1 MCAQK
6 SFHFLQLNLPAFS
19 FSLHNNSCQ
28 LILSHLTCAHGRDKM
43 SKKASDMNGTL
54 SCLLCGDAKKSDY
67 LGLGEVTSHVQAHPL
82 CIKFAKEIHNKKS
95 IVAVGKT
102 RLQVFFHKIHSRFSI

>member
-1 MCAQK
+1 MHWRHHLMNSRQIT
-6 SFHFLQLNLPAFS
+6 SAFS
-19 FSLHNNSCQ
+19 LLYNNSCQ

-43 SKKASDMNGTL
+43 SKASDMNGTL
-54 SCLLCGDAKKSDY
+54 PCLLCGDVNKKSDY

>member
-1 MCAQK
+1 MYLIWLHSFGQTCVSAKIFSLSSIK
-6 SFHFLQLNLPAFS
+6 SSYPA

-43 SKKASDMNGTL
+43 SKASDMNGTL
-54 SCLLCGDAKKSDY
+54 PCLLCGDAKKSDY

-95 IVAVGKT
+95 IVGVG
-102 RLQVFFHKIHSRFSI
+102 

>member
-1 MCAQK
+1 
-6 SFHFLQLNLPAFS
+6 
-19 FSLHNNSCQ
+19 
-28 LILSHLTCAHGRDKM
+28 M
-43 SKKASDMNGTL
+43 SKASDMNGTL
-54 SCLLCGDAKKSDY
+54 PCLLCGDVKKSDY

-102 RLQVFFHKIHSRFSI
+102 RLQVFFHKIHFLYSYLKKYKFVISIGRTESPIFICLKFYFSGILTFNS

>member
-1 MCAQK
+1 MCAEIFSLSSIK
-6 SFHFLQLNLPAFS
+6 SSCIQ
-19 FSLHNNSCQ
+19 LHNNSCQ

-43 SKKASDMNGTL
+43 SKASDMNGTL
-54 SCLLCGDAKKSDY
+54 PCLLCGDVKKSDY